1 MRLHQDLFQ
10 KWLEM
15 ISPPLMKSFTD
26 TEIFLET
33 TIKLEKIILYT
44 PSIHLHL
51 FLHFNRDFLN
61 KSLFFEVTTTPANP
75 KEYFYARD
83 ETETN
88 AQTQQATCIA
98 NKCDKGNGYVS
109 FDFGDIWTL
118 YHDMNQSQVLP
129 SIFIHLF
136 SQCFIGVFKLFEVV

>member
-1 MRLHQDLFQ
+1 MVRNDFTPSYEIIHTKVLF
-10 KWLEM
+10 
-15 ISPPLMKSFTD
+15 SV
-26 TEIFLET
+26 IFLE
-33 TIKLEKIILYT
+33 IILPPQKDHRARKKLYF
-44 PSIHLHL
+44 IIYFFFH
-51 FLHFNRDFLN
+51 FLKEIF
-61 KSLFFEVTTTPANP
+61 LFFEVTTTPANP

-88 AQTQQATCIA
+88 AQTQQATCIT

-118 YHDMNQSQVLP
+118 YHHMNQSQVLP

-136 SQCFIGVFKLFEVV
+136 S